1 MRRVNPCVLKEL
13 LANYPDRE
21 EAEYVIRGFTH
32 GFPLEIDPDKR
43 PEPREPCDNS
53 DEVNE
58 HIEELRRLVQK
69 EVDLGHMLGPFEE
82 PPLPNM
88 VFSPLHLVPKAGAPG
103 KYRLI
108 HNLAFPYNEESV
120 NRSIPPEESSVQY
133 HYIGEL
139 IQLALQL
146 GKDIWGCRVD
156 FSHVF
161 RNLAVLLEDLALLGF
176 TLDGKYYLN
185 SSVPFG
191 ASSSCKIFERVA
203 TVLQWIVTSE
213 TGWRWISHYLDD
225 FPMLAKTREGLLE
238 QIEKYKALMKR
249 IGMPIVEEKTLG
261 PTQFLEYLGL
271 LLNLLDLTLQ
281 IPDDKRISNI
291 EKIDKLITA
300 HRKRENVTVKEIQ
313 KVAGSLNFICSA
325 IPAGKVFIA
334 DLYKLTRN
342 QDGSKAKNCHHR
354 RISKTVYEDL
364 LVFRT
369 FLVEC
374 SQERYR
380 SIPFLIKEKK
390 FNEEIQL
397 FADSTGASNLGFG
410 CVYGS
415 KWAYGKWEDT
425 QIFHQITPNI
435 ALLELYAIVLA
446 AEVWAKELGGQAI
459 VLRSDNSA
467 TVSSINSMKSEIP
480 VAQQLL
486 KHLSLTCLHHQIFF
500 KAVHIEGSKN
510 ILSDLLSRG
519 KIPEFKMAHP
529 GTRQEPEVLPPTLW
543 PPKWEVQKM
552 TPVKKAENQNP
563 ITKGSTSSKRCQ
575 KKKSQCQK
583 KSAKTHRA
591 AAVVRTRNKNC

>member
-1 MRRVNPCVLKEL
+1 MGFHWESIQTNDQNPGNLVTTLMRPMSILK
-13 LANYPDRE
+13 N
-21 EAEYVIRGFTH
+21 
-32 GFPLEIDPDKR
+32 LEDWFKR
-43 PEPREPCDNS
+43 RSIWATCW
-53 DEVNE
+53 
-58 HIEELRRLVQK
+58 
-69 EVDLGHMLGPFEE
+69 GPFDE

-108 HNLAFPYNEESV
+108 HNLAFPYNEGSV

-156 FSHVF
+156 FSHAF

-249 IGMPIVEEKTLG
+249 IGMPIAEEKMLR

-334 DLYKLTRN
+334 DLYKLI
-342 QDGSKAKNCHHR
+342 D
-354 RISKTVYEDL
+354 
-364 LVFRT
+364 
-369 FLVEC
+369 
-374 SQERYR
+374 
-380 SIPFLIKEKK
+380 
-390 FNEEIQL
+390 
-397 FADSTGASNLGFG
+397 
-410 CVYGS
+410 
-415 KWAYGKWEDT
+415 
-425 QIFHQITPNI
+425 
-435 ALLELYAIVLA
+435 
-446 AEVWAKELGGQAI
+446 
-459 VLRSDNSA
+459 
-467 TVSSINSMKSEIP
+467 
-480 VAQQLL
+480 
-486 KHLSLTCLHHQIFF
+486 
-500 KAVHIEGSKN
+500 
-510 ILSDLLSRG
+510 
-519 KIPEFKMAHP
+519 
-529 GTRQEPEVLPPTLW
+529 QEPRW
-543 PPKWEVQKM
+543 IQ
-552 TPVKKAENQNP
+552 
-563 ITKGSTSSKRCQ
+563 S
-575 KKKSQCQK
+575 
-583 KSAKTHRA
+583 
-591 AAVVRTRNKNC
+591 